1 MLDQDF
7 LETPDMIANPTI
19 LSMFRY
25 VFFSYSNNNMELLT
39 HRDKIVSTPDLR
51 IVDYSVGLP
60 GSQHDATAFAETRI
74 YKERE
79 VLLGE
84 DEWMWADTAY
94 PLHGWCQAP
103 YKAYVLCFNFIVKD
117 IIETFILDLKRTL
130 KRTPLTTTM
139 FPNFASDL
147 SMQLAISRVPG
158 NLYGDCEYALTM
170 RTISDMQLFG
180 LSPAFTFKLSFLVI
194 NKE

>member
-103 YKAYVLCFNFIVKD
+103 YKVYVLCFNFIVKD